1 MCRFF
6 FLIIYVYVNPI
17 WSAAMKCQL
26 PGSILQLVVGNLDPP
41 PNEARNLPDYSGLEE
56 VELCKFVLNV
66 MIGRCYSFQT
76 FIPVKQT
83 AASSY
88 INAVGRAVEIQG
100 PVLRRAIK
108 FKLGFLF
115 LLFNNIFLEKFLY
128 SL

>member
-1 MCRFF
+1 MNF
-6 FLIIYVYVNPI
+6 
-17 WSAAMKCQL
+17 QL
-26 PGSILQLVVGNLDPP
+26 PGSIWQLVVGNLDPP
-41 PNEARNLPDYSGLEE
+41 PKEARNLPDYSELEE

-66 MIGRCYSFQT
+66 VTGRCYSFQT

-83 AASSY
+83 AVSSS
-88 INAVGRAVEIQG
+88 INAVGRALEIQG

-115 LLFNNIFLEKFLY
+115 LFLKSIFSEKVLY